1 MNLLKQFS
9 KDKTILM
16 KVTSRER
23 PQQLIR
29 CISEHIRLANDPSK
43 MVWLVS
49 LDLDDKTVSES
60 FCKGLYD
67 LIKINPIIIVSS
79 SSNKINAINRD
90 VLEVPSKWDI
100 LLNIS
105 DDQFPIVKGYDDS
118 IRTAMPD
125 DLDAS
130 LWFYDGHQRRIN
142 TQEIIGREYYNR
154 FKYIYHPEYRSFFCD
169 NEATEVA
176 QRLGKLRQFKECII
190 EHQHPG
196 WNQKY
201 ANRRDDLYVR
211 NDKHW
216 KHDEDLYNYRKSIN
230 FGL

>member
-23 PQQLIR
+23 PEHLIN
-29 CISEHIRLANDPSK
+29 CISQYIRLANNPSK
-43 MVWLVS
+43 MVWLTS
-49 LDLDDKTVSES
+49 LDLDDQKCRTEELKSLIVHITKNGRICFDVSE
-60 FCKGLYD
+60 
-67 LIKINPIIIVSS
+67 
-79 SSNKINAINRD
+79 NKIHAINRD
-90 VLEVPSKWDI
+90 IEKVEEHWDI

-105 DDQFPIVKGYDDS
+105 DDQFPIVKGYDDI
-118 IRTAMPD
+118 IRTTMPD

-142 TQEIIGREYYNR
+142 TQEIVGREYYNR

-176 QRLGKLRQFKECII
+176 QRLGKLRQFRECII
-190 EHQHPG
+190 EHQHYA
-196 WNQKY
+196 WNSKY
-201 ANRRDDLYVR
+201 ANRKDELYVR